1 MLFSVRLVIRLAM
14 VVTMVLS
21 GIGNVD
27 FRQCQ
32 ILIVENTYDLQLR
45 ISCLKRDTS
54 IGKSNAQYD
63 HTPSRMFLNE
73 RPWFKL

>member
-1 MLFSVRLVIRLAM
+1 MSFSVRLVIRLNM

-21 GIGNVD
+21 AIGNVD

-45 ISCLKRDTS
+45 ISCLKTGHVY
-54 IGKSNAQYD
+54 GKSNAQYD
-63 HTPSRMFLNE
+63 HTPSRMF
-73 RPWFKL
+73 